1 MKPMHMVKSVT
12 EQERIAVQNRYQDV
26 VKKIEE
32 LEKVKKEI
40 DIFFEKM
47 DLGQI
52 LLRSA
57 ALFAKKLASTHPLL
71 I

>member
-12 EQERIAVQNRYQDV
+12 EQELIAVQNRYQDV

-40 DIFFEKM
+40 DIFFDKM

-57 ALFAKKLASTHPLL
+57 A
-71 I
+71 

>member
-12 EQERIAVQNRYQDV
+12 EQELIAVQNRYQDV

-32 LEKVKKEI
+32 FEKVKKEI
-40 DIFFEKM
+40 DIFFDKM

-57 ALFAKKLASTHPLL
+57 A
-71 I
+71 

>member
-12 EQERIAVQNRYQDV
+12 EQELIAVQNRYQDV

-32 LEKVKKEI
+32 LQEVKKEI
-40 DIFFEKM
+40 DIFFDKM

-57 ALFAKKLASTHPLL
+57 A
-71 I
+71 

>member
-40 DIFFEKM
+40 DIFFDKM

-57 ALFAKKLASTHPLL
+57 A
-71 I
+71 